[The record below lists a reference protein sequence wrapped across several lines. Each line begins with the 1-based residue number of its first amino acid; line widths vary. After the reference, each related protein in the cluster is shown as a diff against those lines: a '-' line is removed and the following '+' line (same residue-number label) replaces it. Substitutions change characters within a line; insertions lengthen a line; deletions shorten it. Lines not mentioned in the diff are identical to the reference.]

1 MTHPE
6 YDEELHQLISQN
18 MNRIIKLIQQDGK
31 NTLYFT
37 LITALKKAKAAIETQ
52 KSKGRIR
59 IDPNYFIDWQ

>member
-18 MNRIIKLIQQDGK
+18 MNRITKLIQQDGQ